1 MSREGIFKAAAGRV
15 DVSVGYA
22 GDATPEETW
31 EILTADPGKLILLLF
46 DGAINF
52 LKQGKL
58 HLLEKKYKEKG
69 RQLMRSHAVVS
80 ELLHCLNKEKG
91 GDIAIR
97 LQAIYVYILQRITD
111 ADLKRDAGAID
122 ECVGLLSELR
132 EAWYAITH
140 KPSASPVTETA
151 SKTRPE
157 FSATI

>member
-1 MSREGIFKAAAGRV
+1 MARHPQNS
-15 DVSVGYA
+15 YL
-22 GDATPEETW
+22 ET

-52 LKQGKL
+52 LKQGKIYL
-58 HLLEKKYKEKG
+58 QEKQYAEKG
-69 RQLMRSHAVVS
+69 QQLMRAHAVVS

-97 LQAIYVYILQRITD
+97 LQTIYVYVLQRITD
-111 ADLKRDAGAID
+111 ADLKKEVGAID
-122 ECVGLLSELR
+122 ECVELLSELR

-140 KPSASPVTETA
+140 KQAADSVVEPVPETR
-151 SKTRPE
+151 TE